1 MSLSM
6 FSSTTS
12 TTHLG
17 ESINYTHHAWEIMSD
32 VEWMYL
38 FSTGEAC
45 WVLTVPARRE
55 EQTKRGW
62 AQAWSEPD
70 KDPKQSVEFGL
81 INQLFI
87 QTGTFPALAGARSR
101 CPYGSW
107 QSCLELLLSMLMP
120 GCPWQ
125 WLWAMLCASVG
136 VTQLQPPAHS
146 GSLLAPAPSLPP
158 CWARTA
164 CCPWVALS
172 CQLEMVLNEAV
183 VRHSLLGSSSL
194 RLLQL
199 PVVSTLIRKENSF
212 PQSGPQPTVHTCLF
226 PWQLVFL
233 LLMAQS
239 PVKSVS

>member
-6 FSSTTS
+6 FPSTTS

-17 ESINYTHHAWEIMSD
+17 ENINKTCHAWEVMSA
-32 VEWMYL
+32 VEWVYL
-38 FSTGEAC
+38 SSTGEAC
-45 WVLTVPARRE
+45 YVLTVPAKRK
-55 EQTKRGW
+55 EQSKRGW
-62 AQAWSEPD
+62 AQAWSD
-70 KDPKQSVEFGL
+70 SDIDPKQSVDFGL
-81 INQLFI
+81 IDQLFTW
-87 QTGTFPALAGARSR
+87 TGTFLVLAGVRSR
-101 CPYGSW
+101 CRDGSKAARAAPGHVVAR
-107 QSCLELLLSMLMP
+107 LPMADALSF
-120 GCPWQ
+120 
-125 WLWAMLCASVG
+125 SG

-146 GSLLAPAPSLPP
+146 GCLLAPAPSWCP
-158 CWARTA
+158 

-172 CQLEMVLNEAV
+172 CQLETGLNEAV
-183 VRHSLLGSSSL
+183 VRHSLLGSSPL

-212 PQSGPQPTVHTCLF
+212 PQSGFQPTVSTCIF